1 MPKRIV
7 SFIEV
12 NNEMTEETTSV
23 LLQYEPAREI
33 YFQRQRER
41 LISECPNETFSPP
54 MMTHMEAQISY
65 ASETWNIEQINDF
78 VRKLGFLEAQSAD
91 VEQSVIFFQQMNQVN
106 INMLSYVYVHM
117 YIPYIHSCIAECVA
131 KYMYVC
137 CYLI

>member
-54 MMTHMEAQISY
+54 MMTHIEAQISY
-65 ASETWNIEQINDF
+65 ASETWNIEQINNF

-91 VEQSVIFFQQMNQVN
+91 VEESVIFFQQMNQVN
-106 INMLSYVYVHM
+106 MNNYVKLCICTYVHT
-117 YIPYIHSCIAECVA
+117 IHT
-131 KYMYVC
+131 
-137 CYLI
+137 